1 MFTLVGHI
9 QFYSTES
16 LDKMKSIGNSLQYLV
31 VAFSI
36 YVGTLLVNVVHQL
49 TRKHGGIDWLNDDI
63 NAGRLDYYYFLMAGL
78 ALINLVYIL
87 FCVKHYRYKVDL
99 ETVEPQAQQWFM
111 QDYLKERLLHTNG
124 LEFIQFE
131 DQDMSQVGKE
141 DEDVEME
148 KAQATS
154 NIESFVVGDVSY
166 SKASTKEPS
175 AKISKT
181 KYKAEIV
188 NCPEN

>member
-9 QFYSTES
+9 QFYNNES

-78 ALINLVYIL
+78 ALINLIYIL
-87 FCVKHYRYKVDL
+87 FCVKHYRYKVNVEEKVVEKL
-99 ETVEPQAQQWFM
+99 EP
-111 QDYLKERLLHTNG
+111 
-124 LEFIQFE
+124 
-131 DQDMSQVGKE
+131 
-141 DEDVEME
+141 
-148 KAQATS
+148 
-154 NIESFVVGDVSY
+154 
-166 SKASTKEPS
+166 
-175 AKISKT
+175 
-181 KYKAEIV
+181 
-188 NCPEN
+188 

>member
-1 MFTLVGHI
+1 MAWWSDKEGVWLFHMVHSWVQCEMFTLVGHI

-87 FCVKHYRYKVDL
+87 FCVKHYRYKVNVEEKVVEKL
-99 ETVEPQAQQWFM
+99 EPWGV
-111 QDYLKERLLHTNG
+111 L
-124 LEFIQFE
+124 
-131 DQDMSQVGKE
+131 GKWLIFLINKCSICSE
-141 DEDVEME
+141 
-148 KAQATS
+148 
-154 NIESFVVGDVSY
+154 
-166 SKASTKEPS
+166 
-175 AKISKT
+175 
-181 KYKAEIV
+181 
-188 NCPEN
+188 